1 MFPHFVYLTL
11 GFMEFGYTDVMH
23 LQHRKECDSPIIVHW
38 IYLLIRVH
46 YVDFEQIRL
55 SKTFLYLF

>member
-23 LQHRKECDSPIIVHW
+23 LRHRKECDAPIIVHW

-46 YVDFEQIRL
+46 YVDFEQITL
-55 SKTFLYLF
+55 SKT